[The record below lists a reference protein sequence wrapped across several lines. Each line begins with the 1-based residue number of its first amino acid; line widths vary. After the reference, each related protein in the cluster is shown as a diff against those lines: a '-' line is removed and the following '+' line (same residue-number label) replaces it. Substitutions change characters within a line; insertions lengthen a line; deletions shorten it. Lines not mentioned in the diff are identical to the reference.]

1 MRKINFCDIEYLLCL
16 QLLNQFMLTHVI
28 QTHVDQTATHQESSV
43 TVVNAP
49 AFQKWLARRP
59 TAVQSVQSTRIVR
72 RTRLVSTASA
82 RILVLACVEWML
94 CATLGTMCHCV
105 SVSKAILGTHSH
117 NAIDQQVS
125 KFYRNIERGIYL
137 PPSITIF
144 FFFFF
149 GGGGG
154 VTNGLILVAICQ
166 KFTWFIK
173 TYGFSMDFYRV

>member
-1 MRKINFCDIEYLLCL
+1 MIFEYFLCL
-16 QLLNQFMLTHVI
+16 QLLNQYMSTHVI
-28 QTHVDQTATHQESSV
+28 QTHVDQTPIHQESSA

-49 AFQKWLARRP
+49 AYQKWSARRP

-105 SVSKAILGTHSH
+105 FVSKAILGTHSH

-137 PPSITIF
+137 PPPLQYF
-144 FFFFF
+144 FFL
-149 GGGGG
+149 GGGGLQTPLFWLQF
-154 VTNGLILVAICQ
+154 VKNLPDL
-166 KFTWFIK
+166 
-173 TYGFSMDFYRV
+173 